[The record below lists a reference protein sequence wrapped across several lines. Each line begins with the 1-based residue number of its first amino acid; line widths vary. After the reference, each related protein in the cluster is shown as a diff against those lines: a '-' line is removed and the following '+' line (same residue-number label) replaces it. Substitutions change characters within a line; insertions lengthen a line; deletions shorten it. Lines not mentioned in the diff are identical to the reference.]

1 LLLVRAL
8 LLTVICVPRLHILP
22 VAVFSEAPPSRCL
35 LVCAPQ
41 LNVVSAP
48 CLFRALHISCLQSLV
63 KRHKSLLLRLRQ
75 RATLER
81 CMAVGELL
89 SPTADDDPAANNTAA
104 DSSSSSSSSEAVSRV
119 TLPALLLL
127 NLSRHPNE
135 DSQAPEY
142 LPALAVAVTSKPPF
156 EPNSS
161 RDWPQPP
168 IVMCLGA
175 DNRPMA
181 VSAQHVVGVLRD
193 EAVLQDVLKG
203 QEETIAKL
211 HAVLDDATE
220 NKKVWANLS
229 SRMFSCQ
236 VTFGSALTS
245 SLALK
250 LNLPLDVFET
260 VGPKAATNAE
270 IEEAKQQLQDAKQA
284 LAQLRRQDKQ
294 AGQDVAA
301 QQQLLLQG
309 VPQDALAA
317 AVAAAGGSDANS
329 SSSKQRSSSS
339 NGANGDGGSSSSSDD
354 EVAAALKSLQGRDPV
369 VVAKRLAK
377 RARKMMAEA
386 DQGQNVITWNSFM
399 VRAAVVCVMHD
410 FGVSFVGAYCLL
422 RLIESCSAGQL
433 C

>member
-1 LLLVRAL
+1 M
-8 LLTVICVPRLHILP
+8 P
-22 VAVFSEAPPSRCL
+22 
-35 LVCAPQ
+35 
-41 LNVVSAP
+41 
-48 CLFRALHISCLQSLV
+48 ALHICLLQSAV
-63 KRHKSLLLRLRQ
+63 KGHKSLLLRLRQ

-81 CMAVGELL
+81 CIAVGEML
-89 SPTADDDPAANNTAA
+89 SPSAAADDTSADDTAA
-104 DSSSSSSSSEAVSRV
+104 DSSSSSSSEAVSRV
-119 TLPALLLL
+119 SLPALLLL

-156 EPNSS
+156 EPSSS

-168 IVMCLGA
+168 IIMCLGA

-193 EAVLQDVLKG
+193 QDVMQDVLKG
-203 QEETIAKL
+203 QEDTLAKL

-245 SLALK
+245 ALALK

-270 IEEAKQQLQDAKQA
+270 IEDAKQQLQDAKKA
-284 LAQLRRQDKQ
+284 LAQLQRQDTQ

-301 QQQLLLQG
+301 QQQLLLKG
-309 VPQDALAA
+309 VPQEALAA
-317 AVAAAGGSDANS
+317 AVAAAGAPDGNS
-329 SSSKQRSSSS
+329 SSSGKQRNSS
-339 NGANGDGGSSSSSDD
+339 NGASGDSSSSSSSD
-354 EVAAALKSLQGRDPV
+354 EVASALKSLQGRDPV

-386 DQGQNVITWNSFM
+386 DQGQNVTTWNSFM
-399 VRAAVVCVMHD
+399 VRAAAAVVM
-410 FGVSFVGAYCLL
+410 L
-422 RLIESCSAGQL
+422 RLLLLSFS
-433 C
+433 